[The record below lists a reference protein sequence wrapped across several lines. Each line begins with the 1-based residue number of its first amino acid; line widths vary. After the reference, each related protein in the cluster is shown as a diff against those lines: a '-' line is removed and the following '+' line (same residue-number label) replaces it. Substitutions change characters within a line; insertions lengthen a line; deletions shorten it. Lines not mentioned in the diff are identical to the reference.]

1 MVTKISHERAHSW
14 WFPKDVW
21 VIICSEMAITSSRPD
36 CRIKYKLWTKRV
48 HPLQKEEANCWYSE
62 QKRCTGL
69 VVVLWCLTPLST
81 IFLLYHG
88 GQFYWWREPEDP
100 GKTTDLSQVTDKLYH
115 IMLFRVHLGVRT
127 KKVQLVNWS
136 QKVIKYDCQFS
147 ICIYKT
153 NISVSV
159 ECLISSRLRYILRV
173 NDYYD

>member
-1 MVTKISHERAHSW
+1 MVTKRYVGHYLLQHGHYFIQARLSNNVSTGKK
-14 WFPKDVW
+14 PVYILCK
-21 VIICSEMAITSSRPD
+21 
-36 CRIKYKLWTKRV
+36 KKRQNV
-48 HPLQKEEANCWYSE
+48 GTRE

-69 VVVLWCLTPLST
+69 VLVLWCLTPLST

-153 NISVSV
+153 NLSVSV
-159 ECLISSRLRYILRV
+159 ECA
-173 NDYYD
+173 

>member
-1 MVTKISHERAHSW
+1 MVTKRYVGHYLLLHGHYFIQARLSNNVSTGKK
-14 WFPKDVW
+14 PVYILCK
-21 VIICSEMAITSSRPD
+21 
-36 CRIKYKLWTKRV
+36 KKRQNV
-48 HPLQKEEANCWYSE
+48 GTRE

-69 VVVLWCLTPLST
+69 VLVLWCLTPLST

-153 NISVSV
+153 NLSVSV
-159 ECLISSRLRYILRV
+159 ECA
-173 NDYYD
+173 

>member
-1 MVTKISHERAHSW
+1 MVTKRYVGHCLLLHGHYFIQARLSNNVSTGKK
-14 WFPKDVW
+14 PVYILCK
-21 VIICSEMAITSSRPD
+21 
-36 CRIKYKLWTKRV
+36 KKRQNV
-48 HPLQKEEANCWYSE
+48 GTRE

-69 VVVLWCLTPLST
+69 VLVLWCLTPLST

-153 NISVSV
+153 NLSVSV
-159 ECLISSRLRYILRV
+159 ECA
-173 NDYYD
+173 

>member
-1 MVTKISHERAHSW
+1 MVTKRCVGHYLLLHGHYFIQARLSNNVSTGKQ
-14 WFPKDVW
+14 PVY
-21 VIICSEMAITSSRPD
+21 IL
-36 CRIKYKLWTKRV
+36 CRKKRQNV
-48 HPLQKEEANCWYSE
+48 GTRE

-153 NISVSV
+153 NLSVSV
-159 ECLISSRLRYILRV
+159 ECA
-173 NDYYD
+173 